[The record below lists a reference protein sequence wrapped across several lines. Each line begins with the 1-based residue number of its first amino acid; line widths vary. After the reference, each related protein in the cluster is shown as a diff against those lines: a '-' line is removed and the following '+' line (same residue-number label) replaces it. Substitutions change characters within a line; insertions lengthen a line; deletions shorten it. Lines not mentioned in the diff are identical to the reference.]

1 MEVSPLAANAVRPLR
16 PAAAPTHQQRVE
28 RAEEIRDAYRDFVGK
43 TFFGQL
49 LKSMRQSVG
58 EPAYFHGGRAEEV
71 FRGQLD
77 QTLADHMTEASADK
91 IADPMFHQQFP
102 KEAQLLAEENKL
114 AHGVK
119 YRGTLRRR

>member
-1 MEVSPLAANAVRPLR
+1 MEASPLTSNGVRPLR
-16 PAAAPTHQQRVE
+16 PSAPTQAQQVE

-58 EPAYFHGGRAEEV
+58 EPAYFHGGRAEEI
-71 FRGQLD
+71 FRSQLD
-77 QTLADHMTEASADK
+77 QTLADHMSETSAHA

-102 KEAQLLAEENKL
+102 REAQLLATENSHLGIKQL
-114 AHGVK
+114 E
-119 YRGTLRRR
+119 TLRRR